1 MILQKI
7 DVSMGS
13 DSIGF
18 RSLNDCKVKVH
29 FLVYMAVFNNDRI
42 LF

>member
-7 DVSMGS
+7 DDSMGS

-18 RSLNDCKVKVH
+18 LLLNDYEVKIH
-29 FLVYMAVFNNDRI
+29 FLVYMAVFKQ
-42 LF
+42 